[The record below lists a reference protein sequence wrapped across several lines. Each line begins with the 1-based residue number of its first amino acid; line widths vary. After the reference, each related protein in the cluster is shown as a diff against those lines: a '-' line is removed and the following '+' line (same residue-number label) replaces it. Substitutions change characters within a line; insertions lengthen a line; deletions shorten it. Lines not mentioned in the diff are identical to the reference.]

1 MWPRSRWD
9 EFPKTFQRSID
20 HFMHIHLRG
29 CSCHQLHV
37 FLWFFKWILQY
48 YNLGLLPEL
57 ILQLVIVRK
66 WWFTNHSFVRIQIF
80 CLFVLLYMHGSEI
93 VITTIIQKV
102 NYYIFF
108 SSFFLHLI
116 SENLTCLGKYHV
128 IVWLFSWILTL
139 SWAFWRNRGLV
150 NLGFQVYIFEENI
163 NNTVIIYL

>member
-1 MWPRSRWD
+1 
-9 EFPKTFQRSID
+9 
-20 HFMHIHLRG
+20 
-29 CSCHQLHV
+29 
-37 FLWFFKWILQY
+37 
-48 YNLGLLPEL
+48 
-57 ILQLVIVRK
+57 
-66 WWFTNHSFVRIQIF
+66 
-80 CLFVLLYMHGSEI
+80 MHGSEI